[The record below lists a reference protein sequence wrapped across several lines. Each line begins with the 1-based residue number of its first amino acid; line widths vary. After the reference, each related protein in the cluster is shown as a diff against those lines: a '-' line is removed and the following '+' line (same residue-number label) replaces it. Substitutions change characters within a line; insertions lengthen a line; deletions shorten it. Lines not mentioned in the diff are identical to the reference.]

1 MDVYKN
7 DNCIT
12 WSRYHPCQQFRLTY
26 YHILSLSISN
36 CHHLIFQRKHCH
48 HDLIPASDRSV
59 LTFQFFFGNLQS
71 YCLTRCLDELGCAA
85 VAVVHRFHSVAVT
98 FNGLFCQISRNK
110 WTSLQ
115 TNGFSIYFLDTD
127 RIRKATMTCIRAAH
141 TSIMSQNL
149 YSALYVSTTNICLVL
164 SLKEFIKVD
173 LRIQLIPN
181 KA

>member
-59 LTFQFFFGNLQS
+59 LTFSSSLAICS
-71 YCLTRCLDELGCAA
+71 PIVSLDAQMNQD
-85 VAVVHRFHSVAVT
+85 VAVVHPFHSVAVT

-127 RIRKATMTCIRAAH
+127 RIRRATMTCIRAAH